1 MLDLDTDGADRILV
15 VEDESSI
22 LAALTLLLDME
33 GYRVVEATDGRQGL
47 ERLASFAPDLIITDY
62 MMPFMDGVEM
72 IRRIRRDPRFSDVP
86 VILISAA
93 PPHDV
98 DLGGLA
104 DASLPKPVG
113 IDRLLEVIARLLERK
128 RRDR

>member
-22 LAALTLLLDME
+22 LAALTLLLDVE
-33 GYRVVEATDGRQGL
+33 GYRVAEATNGQQGL
-47 ERLASFAPDLIITDY
+47 ERLAGFAPDLIITDY

-72 IRRIRRDPRFSDVP
+72 IRRIRQDPQFADVP

-93 PPHDV
+93 LPHDV
-98 DLGGLA
+98 DLSGLA
-104 DASLPKPVG
+104 DASLSKPTG
-113 IDRLLEVIARLLERK
+113 IDRLLEVIERLLG
-128 RRDR
+128 RDRRGR